1 MQPCGNPG
9 YHLSNFSYSYASSL
23 PEKRIQNSA
32 ILEFFNGRFE
42 ALQGNET
49 HVNYMAKLLS

>member
-9 YHLSNFSYSYASSL
+9 YHLSNLSYSYASFL
-23 PEKRIQNSA
+23 PEKSIQNSA
-32 ILEFFNGRFE
+32 ILEFFNGWFE

-49 HVNYMAKLLS
+49 HVNYITKLLS